1 MGEEAH
7 TPEALADVPRE
18 AWPKRVAIVM
28 DGNGRWARR
37 QGLARVEGHKKGGE
51 AARRVVEECSR
62 LGIKQLT
69 LFAFSSENW
78 KRPPDEVADLMDLFR
93 QNLRKERRNLV
104 KNHIR
109 FLTIGRREGIP
120 KATLE
125 EVDRTIRATASNT
138 GAVLCMA
145 VNYGS
150 RGEITEAA
158 RRLAKRAAAGELDP
172 DSITEAT
179 FAEALDT
186 AGLADPDL
194 VIRTAGEM
202 RLSNFLLWQ
211 ISYAELWVT
220 ETLWPDFKEADL
232 HAAIR
237 DYASRERRFGGLG
250 PESQHA

>member
-1 MGEEAH
+1 MAEEAY
-7 TPEALADVPRE
+7 TPDALSDVPRE
-18 AWPKRVAIVM
+18 ARPKRVAIVM

-37 QGLARVEGHKKGGE
+37 RGLARVEGHKKGGE

-62 LGIKQLT
+62 LGIEQLT

-120 KATLE
+120 EATLE

-179 FAEALDT
+179 FAESLDT

-211 ISYAELWVT
+211 ISYSELWVT